1 VKLTGLLPA
10 SRRYVR
16 THQQA
21 VIDPCLSNA
30 AEHLRAALDLR
41 EQMVEGKTP
50 EGLFQVGF
58 VVYKAFLRFASN
70 IVMFVRRILP

>member
-1 VKLTGLLPA
+1 
-10 SRRYVR
+10 
-16 THQQA
+16 
-21 VIDPCLSNA
+21 LSPTLANA
-30 AEHLRAALDLR
+30 ADHLRAALDLR